1 MSLVSMT
8 ITTVE
13 LASYFT
19 KIAMFLCIG
28 LLACIIFVWRNK
40 ANKAISFFVYTI
52 SFVFIFVASY
62 LGMLGGTL
70 ADELNLGGNVLPEL
84 TVIVLGIITIF
95 SPFGNWQ
102 KTKQHE
108 KTRYP
113 FHFRGMNS
121 GFSFT
126 PIPVFQDPSAGCM
139 CRLCRRAYCHRK
151 FRRLA

>member
-28 LLACIIFVWRNK
+28 LLACIIFVWR
-40 ANKAISFFVYTI
+40 NKAISFFVYTI

-95 SPFGNWQ
+95 FTLWKSAKD
-102 KTKQHE
+102 KT
-108 KTRYP
+108 
-113 FHFRGMNS
+113 
-121 GFSFT
+121 
-126 PIPVFQDPSAGCM
+126 A
-139 CRLCRRAYCHRK
+139 
-151 FRRLA
+151 

>member
-1 MSLVSMT
+1 MYLVSMT

-28 LLACIIFVWRNK
+28 LLACILFVWRNT

-95 SPFGNWQ
+95 FTLWKSAKD
-102 KTKQHE
+102 KT
-108 KTRYP
+108 
-113 FHFRGMNS
+113 
-121 GFSFT
+121 
-126 PIPVFQDPSAGCM
+126 A
-139 CRLCRRAYCHRK
+139 
-151 FRRLA
+151 